1 MHQVLSIFL
10 KQYYAGSESGSRCCG
25 EGAHEVLPALSGTP
39 LVDEFEIFGWVFCKK
54 VPKHDLGLGT
64 GTGLLSVL

>member
-10 KQYYAGSESGSRCCG
+10 KQYYARSESGSRCCG

-54 VPKHDLGLGT
+54 ISKHNLRLGT
-64 GTGLLSVL
+64 GTGLFTVL